1 MEEGAAGGGHQAPHK
16 VEDEVE
22 RRVAE
27 RTQELRQA
35 LAQRREEERA
45 RRALAERLREAET
58 MLAREVAERE
68 RAEAALLR
76 QTVTLSKTTSM
87 LVEKDR
93 LLQGFQRIGKA
104 LLSSLEQD
112 RILDILANEVVKA
125 AIFRSIVIALVDT
138 QKLQVSAVRSVAR
151 TRVNG
156 EAGAGG
162 ESRPDG
168 DLTGLVWNLDG
179 GHPVAEAVRSGQ
191 MQVVD
196 EAVDRPA
203 NKMNMPAALWGPVC
217 YYIPVRQGEQ
227 TTAVLITGGEAADKA
242 DTLQRISFMQPLLDQ
257 VAIAFEHARLYAEAR
272 EQTRQLVRLERLR
285 ALGEMAVGVSHNLN
299 NLLVAVLVPAQFLLK
314 ATDDPEILREAN
326 EIVTAGRRAADL
338 VRRLHRSV
346 HMREEEPLE
355 AVDIGSLIEETVA
368 STRPKWKDES
378 EARGVRIHLDTDV
391 EALPPLQGIASELH
405 EVLTNLIF
413 NAVDALPVG
422 GKIVVRAYLDGEEG
436 AVEVCDNGVGMDEE
450 VRRRVFEP
458 FFTTKNDV
466 GTGLGLS
473 TVYNTVTRCGGVID
487 IDTEPDK
494 GSTFRVRLPLWRE
507 AGTTA
512 ATDVADGDGILA
524 RGERGKVLVVEDDPV
539 VRKVLDELLD
549 AEHRVE
555 STASGADA
563 IERVRRGTYD
573 VALVDLGMPE
583 MRGDR
588 VVEQMRQVDPTL
600 ATVLIT
606 GWLIEEGDPTLEHF
620 DFRLQKPFNDVN
632 EVLQTVGQAVELRRR
647 RAEA

>member
-1 MEEGAAGGGHQAPHK
+1 MEDGAAGKGSHAPNQ
-16 VEDEVE
+16 VDDEVE

-27 RTQELRQA
+27 RTQELRRA
-35 LAQRREEERA
+35 LAQRREEDSAQYELEA
-45 RRALAERLREAET
+45 RLKEAEEA
-58 MLAREVAERE
+58 LARESAERE

-104 LLSSLEQD
+104 MLSSLEQD

-125 AIFRSIVIALVDT
+125 AIFRSIVIALVDG
-138 QKLQVSAVRSVAR
+138 QAGEARAVRSVAR
-151 TRVNG
+151 TRIDGDTGG
-156 EAGAGG
+156 EG

-168 DLTGLVWNLDG
+168 DLTGLSWPLDQEN
-179 GHPVAEAVRSGQ
+179 PVAAAALSGQ

-196 EAVDRPA
+196 AVGRPA
-203 NKMNMPAALWGPVC
+203 NKMNTPAALWGPVS
-217 YYIPVRQGEQ
+217 YYIPVRQGEE
-227 TTAVLITGGEAADKA
+227 TTAVLVTGGQAADKA
-242 DTLQRISFMQPLLDQ
+242 ETLQRISFMQPLLDQ
-257 VAIAFEHARLYAEAR
+257 VAIALEHARLYAEAH

-355 AVDIGSLIEETVA
+355 AVDIGALVEEAVA

-378 EARGVRIHLDTDV
+378 EAKGVRVRLDV
-391 EALPPLQGIASELH
+391 EIGDMPPLQGIASELH

-413 NAVDALPVG
+413 NAVDAMPAG
-422 GKIVVRAYLDGEEG
+422 GRIAVRARADEDGG
-436 AVEVCDNGVGMDEE
+436 AVEVSDSGVGMDEE

-458 FFTTKNDV
+458 FFTTKDDV

-473 TVYNTVTRCGGVID
+473 TVYNTVTRCGGSVD
-487 IDTEPDK
+487 IDTEPGK
-494 GSTFRVRLPLWRE
+494 GSTFRVRLPLWRAAAPADAPASE
-507 AGTTA
+507 EPAAG
-512 ATDVADGDGILA
+512 GGLG
-524 RGERGKVLVVEDDPV
+524 RVLVVEDDPV
-539 VRKVLDELLD
+539 VRKVLDELLA
-549 AEHRVE
+549 AEHSVE
-555 STASGADA
+555 STDSGADA
-563 IERVRRGTYD
+563 IERVKRDTYD

-588 VVEQMRQVDPTL
+588 VAEAMRRADASL

-606 GWLIEEGDPTLEHF
+606 GWQVEDGDPALEYF
-620 DFRLQKPFNDVN
+620 DFRLQKPFHDVD
-632 EVLQTVGQAVELRRR
+632 EVMQTVARAVDLRRSR
-647 RAEA
+647 SEA